1 MDNTTD
7 LDFPSYEEL
16 CYRAETQAII
26 PTNLIMESLENTNII
41 ASQCEEYD
49 ITAYSLKI
57 PVPLQYKNL
66 SLEDRTK
73 IFKDIVYMELEKYI
87 ESDEY
92 AKNNR
97 QLYLD
102 TIEYELGEIIGC
114 NTQDYFLLNYE
125 LIKRG
130 KELGGVLTKTS
141 RGSASCFLVNMLL
154 GFTAMDRLQFNL
166 PLLPER
172 FLTKERILSA
182 KTPPDELTSS
192 IIEK

>member
-1 MDNTTD
+1 
-7 LDFPSYEEL
+7 
-16 CYRAETQAII
+16 
-26 PTNLIMESLENTNII
+26 MESLENTNSI
-41 ASQCEEYD
+41 ASQCEQYD
-49 ITAYSLKI
+49 ITEYSLKI
-57 PVPLQYKNL
+57 PVPLQYKNI
-66 SLEDRTK
+66 SLEERTE
-73 IFKDIVYMELEKYI
+73 IFKNIVYMELEKYM

-92 AKNNR
+92 AKNNK

-102 TIEYELGEIIGC
+102 TIAYELGEIIGC

-154 GFTAMDRLQFNL
+154 AFTAMDRLQFNL